1 MDIQGKLALVTGA
14 ASGIGR
20 ACSLALAARGA
31 EAVVLADLDPAGNAE
46 TARMVEAAGASP
58 MAVTVD
64 VSDPAGLA
72 RLYSDVAHRL
82 GPPDIVLNNAGIV
95 SGSPG
100 WPSTSLARL
109 LQVVDIN
116 LGAVVV
122 GTRLAVEQ
130 MRGRGGTIVN
140 VGSLAAFEPLPNDPV
155 YAATKAGV
163 VAFTRSCAPL
173 HAQLGIRVNVVC
185 PGITDTPMLAQT
197 GDGLEPAAWLQPA
210 IELTDTL
217 AANEVAVAV
226 VALVEDDNRAGE
238 VLVLENAPLEQ
249 ETTER

>member
-20 ACSLALAARGA
+20 ACSVALAARGA

-46 TARMVEAAGASP
+46 TARMVEASGAAP
-58 MAVTVD
+58 MVVTVD

-95 SGSPG
+95 SGSPS

-109 LQVVDIN
+109 LQVVEIN

-122 GTRLAVEQ
+122 GTRLAIEQ
-130 MRGRGGTIVN
+130 MRGRGGTIIN
-140 VGSLAAFEPLPNDPV
+140 VGSLAAFEPFPHDPV

-163 VAFTRSCAPL
+163 VAFTRSCASL
-173 HAQLGIRVNVVC
+173 RSELGIRVNVIC
-185 PGITDTPMLAQT
+185 PGLTDTPMLAQT
-197 GDGLEPAAWLQPA
+197 GDGLEPAPWLRPA
-210 IELTDTL
+210 IEGTDAL
-217 AANEVAVAV
+217 GPDEVAAAV

-238 VLVLENAPLEQ
+238 VLVLESAPLEHRA
-249 ETTER
+249 TEN

>member
-20 ACSLALAARGA
+20 ACSVALAARGA

-46 TARMVEAAGASP
+46 TARLVESAGAAP
-58 MAVTVD
+58 MVVTVD

-95 SGSPG
+95 SGSPA

-109 LQVVDIN
+109 LQVVEIN

-130 MRGRGGTIVN
+130 MRGRGGTIIN
-140 VGSLAAFEPLPNDPV
+140 VGSLAAFEAVPHDPV

-163 VAFTRSCAPL
+163 VAFTRSCGPL
-173 HAQLGIRVNVVC
+173 HAQLGIRVNVIC
-185 PGITDTPMLAQT
+185 PGLTDTPMLAQT
-197 GDGLEPAAWLQPA
+197 GDGIEPADWLKPA
-210 IELTDTL
+210 IERTDTL
-217 AANEVAVAV
+217 GPNEVAAAV
-226 VALVEDDNRAGE
+226 VALIEDDTRAGE
-238 VLVLENAPLEQ
+238 VLVLDSAPLEQ
-249 ETTER
+249 GASEK